1 VNPYSEI
8 PAVTTVPDAYRTAM
22 SFLQSWANPDDDFL
36 WFRGVNDCA
45 HAPVPGAYWRKD
57 YRELDPLIDFVQ
69 DGVAFTDVGNLE
81 SWHTYYLA
89 QHHGVPTRLL
99 DWTSSFGA
107 ALFFALDKWSGSTTP
122 CVWVMKPHKLN
133 LAFFGWE
140 GLITPENNEA
150 PNMWLPRAIEA
161 GRNTKV
167 GDEPGF
173 VFDNEWPI
181 AVHPRRPRG
190 RVVAQ
195 HGFFTVHGRDKRSLP
210 ELVALKGTDPQKVF
224 ARLDLSGLDPKLA
237 RHQLALLGI
246 RRSNIYPDIDN
257 FVLELKEIYEWE

>member
-1 VNPYSEI
+1 VEPYSEI
-8 PAVTTVPDAYRTAM
+8 PKVASVPDAYRAAM
-22 SFLQSWANPDDDFL
+22 EFLQTWANPDDDFL
-36 WFRGVNDCA
+36 WFRGVNNCD

-57 YRELDPLIDFVQ
+57 YSELDPLIDFVQ

-89 QHHGVPTRLL
+89 QHHGIPTRLL

-107 ALFFALDKWSGSTTP
+107 ALFFALDNWDFRTTP

-133 LAFFGWE
+133 LAFIGWE
-140 GLITPENNEA
+140 GIITPENNA
-150 PNMWLPRAIEA
+150 VTNMWLPRAI
-161 GRNTKV
+161 NDPDTKP
-167 GDEPGF
+167 GDEPNF
-173 VFDNEWPI
+173 VFDNEWPLAI
-181 AVHPRRPRG
+181 HPRRPRG

-195 HGFFTVHGRDKRSLP
+195 HGFFTVHGRDKRTLP
-210 ELVALKGTDPQKVF
+210 DLVASRGVDPKTVF
-224 ARLDLSGLDPKLA
+224 ARLDLSGLDATLA

-257 FVLELKEIYEWE
+257 FVRELKEIHAWQ